1 MGKMAGGE
9 LSGCRCSGE
18 RTTGGVILPGPG
30 YLFGLVVLGRG
41 KDRIRAAVYDDT
53 GRGGDRV
60 AEVRY
65 PENQTN
71 YAFFLTP
78 IICLNGIRLDL
89 SGAEARAMVYYQKL

>member
-1 MGKMAGGE
+1 MDNLSGGE

-18 RTTGGVILPGPG
+18 RTAGGMILPGPG
-30 YLFGLVVLGRG
+30 YLFGLVVLGQG
-41 KDRIRAAVYDDT
+41 TDRIRAAIYDDT
-53 GRGGDRV
+53 GQGGDRV
-60 AEVRY
+60 AEVCY
-65 PENQTN
+65 PDDQAN